1 MTDSLIT
8 YKLIVLY
15 MLEKVDFPLT
25 NSQISEFV
33 LDKGYTN
40 YFTLQQVFNELID
53 ADFIRLKQV
62 RNSSNYTITQSGLD
76 TLEFF
81 GQNIPKAIRED
92 IDVFL
97 QEHRY
102 QLRSESQIVADFY
115 QEKPDLFIVKC
126 DIKDGKQPLA
136 SVTLSVTSE
145 EQAEAICNNWQKH
158 NSDIY
163 SYLIQTLLK

>member
-62 RNSSNYTITQSGLD
+62 RNSSNYTITQNGLD